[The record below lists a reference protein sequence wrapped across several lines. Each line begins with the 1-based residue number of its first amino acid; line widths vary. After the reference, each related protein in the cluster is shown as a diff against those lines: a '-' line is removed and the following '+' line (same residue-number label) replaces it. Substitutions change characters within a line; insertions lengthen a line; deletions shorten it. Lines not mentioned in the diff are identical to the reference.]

1 MAVTMTACSED
12 EPVWQPGESSSSTTA
27 AYFSADDPT
36 SIALAEGQASLS
48 VNISRQNATGEA
60 TVQLTSTGSSEIFTV
75 PTSVSFAAGEAT
87 AAINVGVDFSKVQ
100 ANDNYPLVIAI
111 AEGDATPYGKSSI
124 NISVVYSP
132 WGAWTAL
139 SERGVYTLNTP
150 YSGSYEVDLQMRQS
164 KIDPNQV
171 QYRIPADNGS
181 NYALWEPEMIIELD
195 LSTNIVTVPL
205 QLNGD
210 SQNDLP
216 IRYCDSYTLYT
227 KVLNSNNPGQ
237 YLGLSNFNP
246 KTGLL
251 TLNIAYFMING
262 NKVSWWGGA
271 FDNYLQLPGYADYT
285 VEISSNGHWIDD
297 NGVENQILNFY
308 KSADLASV
316 KYEVLQGKVTG
327 DALTAAINALAADGE
342 ADELTESGNVAFQLE
357 AGTYTA
363 IAVGMAEGAMQTSAS
378 FTFDFESVMV
388 DPNADW
394 NDLGLCKYTDGF
406 VSSWFEIPAFTYAV
420 EVQEHKSEP
429 GVYRLVEPYGQAW
442 PAWDP
447 SIALPG
453 KHYIIIN
460 AQDPEG
466 VYVETSSLGIQLNP
480 DYGEFCVSSNAYLT
494 LEDGYSLDAI
504 KAAGLCGVMKDGVIT
519 FPARKTLLMSMTLYQ
534 GGGWYYSDKNG
545 DFSLD
550 VNGVSPADVAT
561 QKASINLNNLQ
572 IKDATKSN
580 AKASNS
586 IRGKVVSAE
595 KLAGKVMT
603 AGAIR

>member
-12 EPVWQPGESSSSTTA
+12 EPVWQPGEPSSSTTA
-27 AYFSADDPT
+27 AYFSSDDPT
-36 SIALAEGQASLS
+36 SIALAEDQASLS

-111 AEGDATPYGKSSI
+111 ADGDATPYGKSSI

-139 SERGVYTLNTP
+139 PERGVYTLNTP
-150 YSGSYEVDLQMRQS
+150 YSGQGAVDLQMRQS
-164 KIDPNQV
+164 KINPNQV

-181 NYALWEPEMIIELD
+181 NYALFEKEMIIELD
-195 LSTNIVTVPL
+195 LSTNIVTVPI

-216 IRYCDSYTLYT
+216 IRFCDSYTLYT
-227 KVLNSNNPGQ
+227 KLLNSNNPGQ

-246 KTGLL
+246 KTGLF
-251 TLNIAYFMING
+251 TLNLAFFMING
-262 NKVSWWGGA
+262 TSVSWWGGA

-285 VEISSNGHWIDD
+285 VEISSNGHWVDD

-316 KYEVLQGKVTG
+316 KYEVLQGNVTG
-327 DALTAAINALAADGE
+327 DALTAAINALAADKE

-406 VSSWFEIPAFTYAV
+406 VSSWFDIPAFTYAV
-420 EVQEHKSEP
+420 EVQEHKSMP

-442 PAWDP
+442 PAWD
-447 SIALPG
+447 SSLALPG
-453 KHYIIIN
+453 KHYMVIN

-480 DYGEFCVSSNAYLT
+480 DYGEFCVSSDAYLS
-494 LEDGYSLDAI
+494 LEEGYSLDAI

-519 FPARKTLLMSMTLYQ
+519 FPARKTLLMSMTLYN

-561 QKASINLNNLQ
+561 QKASINLNSLQ
-572 IKDATKSN
+572 LKDATKSD